1 MWPHAATNACA
12 EKSGL
17 RGSFLTFNGS
27 KVKCTEKSGLRGS
40 QMIYK
45 SVFDHLNC
53 PFLKL
58 SDIQWVKGQI
68 AANIGKETCLFK
80 FFYAYIIFDMYM

>member
-1 MWPHAATNACA
+1 MTGTSVWPHAATNACA

-40 QMIYK
+40 QM
-45 SVFDHLNC
+45 SPVEALVTF
-53 PFLKL
+53 
-58 SDIQWVKGQI
+58 
-68 AANIGKETCLFK
+68 
-80 FFYAYIIFDMYM
+80 